1 MRELFATI
9 LDNAWVAGIM
19 ILVIVL
25 IRVFMK
31 KMPKFIYP
39 LLWGLV
45 AVKLLVPFDIHSS
58 FGVLPG
64 EKTIE
69 YSGKENAPVIV
80 NTGLNIVDEGANDF
94 IINTNSPSAS
104 AEKWNYYDVC
114 IYIWLAGIMILLI
127 YMLISYIVVRKV
139 TSQSVVIEKRTS
151 ICDEIDSPFLLGIIR
166 PHIFLPSGIEREK
179 YEYILAHE
187 NMHIKRGDHIWKTLG
202 FLLLSVYWFNPLCWI
217 AYYLFCKDVEF
228 ACDEKVISRQD
239 ALWRANYCQ
248 TLLECCSAYSRKIM
262 YVPLGF
268 GEVGVKE
275 RVKKVMTYK
284 KTKIG
289 LAVIL
294 IIICGVIVI
303 CFGTRNNNSIAAEG
317 TDKQEK
323 ATDKESTKQKEIVGQ
338 KPEINLADYPGA
350 DGTQLYYADE
360 SRIIFADYY
369 GLFVYDTQ
377 NHKYIQSV
385 DLKPIGCD
393 KTQGDEACEIMV
405 KKDGSK
411 IYLHV
416 MSDKEN
422 MYEYS
427 VDDNTFVLKKYD
439 VDENDLYRDITDGEG
454 FFTTSTGKKKSYA
467 IVNNYSSSLAE
478 LGYVCYDSESDY
490 DLVFPLFVEDNLKN
504 AAYFNSSD
512 IYDIVRAEINY
523 EGKHYVCEDKKV
535 LADIQNGYA
544 NAKKGYGMSACPFTY
559 VMYLTRADGTVGM
572 VIPAMDSCK
581 ACIMGDGWYEQD
593 SLSMSI
599 YDMINNGMFQVQ

>member
-25 IRVFMK
+25 IRAFMK

-248 TLLECCSAYSRKIM
+248 TLLECSADSRKIM
-262 YVPLGF
+262 FVPLGF

-294 IIICGVIVI
+294 IIICGIIVI

-317 TDKQEK
+317 TEKQEK

-338 KPEINLADYPGA
+338 KPEINLADYPGT

-405 KKDGSK
+405 KKGGSK

-427 VDDNTFVLKKYD
+427 VDDNTFVQKKYD

-523 EGKHYVCEDKKV
+523 EGKHYVCEDKEV

-559 VMYLTRADGTVGM
+559 VMYLTRADGAVGM

>member
-9 LDNAWVAGIM
+9 LDNAWVASIM

-25 IRVFMK
+25 IRAFMK

-248 TLLECCSAYSRKIM
+248 TLLECSADSRKIM

-427 VDDNTFVLKKYD
+427 VDDNTFVQKKYD

-523 EGKHYVCEDKKV
+523 EGKHYVCEDKEV

-559 VMYLTRADGTVGM
+559 VMYLTRADGAVGM

>member
-9 LDNAWVAGIM
+9 LDNAWVASIM

-25 IRVFMK
+25 IRAFMK

-248 TLLECCSAYSRKIM
+248 TLLECSADSRKIM
-262 YVPLGF
+262 FVPLGF

-294 IIICGVIVI
+294 IIICGIIVI

-317 TDKQEK
+317 TEKQEK

-427 VDDNTFVLKKYD
+427 VDDNTFVQKKYD

-490 DLVFPLFVEDNLKN
+490 DLVFPLFVKDNLKN

-523 EGKHYVCEDKKV
+523 EGKHYVCEDKEV

-559 VMYLTRADGTVGM
+559 VMYLTRADGAVGM

-581 ACIMGDGWYEQD
+581 ACIMSDGWYEQD

>member
-19 ILVIVL
+19 IFVIVL
-25 IRVFMK
+25 IRAFMK

-248 TLLECCSAYSRKIM
+248 TLLECSAYSRKIM

-405 KKDGSK
+405 QKDGSK

-427 VDDNTFVLKKYD
+427 VDDNTFVQKKYD

-504 AAYFNSSD
+504 VAYFNSSD

-523 EGKHYVCEDKKV
+523 EGKHYVCEDKEV

-559 VMYLTRADGTVGM
+559 VMYLTRADGAVGM

>member
-9 LDNAWVAGIM
+9 LDNAWVASIM

-25 IRVFMK
+25 IRAFMK

-248 TLLECCSAYSRKIM
+248 TLLECSADSRKIM
-262 YVPLGF
+262 FVPLGF

-284 KTKIG
+284 KTKIENCG
-289 LAVIL
+289 AEAENKSCRLSRCRWNATIL
-294 IIICGVIVI
+294 C
-303 CFGTRNNNSIAAEG
+303 RR
-317 TDKQEK
+317 K
-323 ATDKESTKQKEIVGQ
+323 
-338 KPEINLADYPGA
+338 
-350 DGTQLYYADE
+350 
-360 SRIIFADYY
+360 
-369 GLFVYDTQ
+369 Q
-377 NHKYIQSV
+377 NHFCG
-385 DLKPIGCD
+385 L
-393 KTQGDEACEIMV
+393 
-405 KKDGSK
+405 
-411 IYLHV
+411 LW
-416 MSDKEN
+416 
-422 MYEYS
+422 
-427 VDDNTFVLKKYD
+427 
-439 VDENDLYRDITDGEG
+439 
-454 FFTTSTGKKKSYA
+454 A
-467 IVNNYSSSLAE
+467 ICLRHAE
-478 LGYVCYDSESDY
+478 S
-490 DLVFPLFVEDNLKN
+490 
-504 AAYFNSSD
+504 
-512 IYDIVRAEINY
+512 
-523 EGKHYVCEDKKV
+523 
-535 LADIQNGYA
+535 
-544 NAKKGYGMSACPFTY
+544 
-559 VMYLTRADGTVGM
+559 
-572 VIPAMDSCK
+572 
-581 ACIMGDGWYEQD
+581 
-593 SLSMSI
+593 
-599 YDMINNGMFQVQ
+599 

>member
-1 MRELFATI
+1 MRELFAMI
-9 LDNAWVAGIM
+9 LDNAWVASIM
-19 ILVIVL
+19 ILVIVF
-25 IRVFMK
+25 IRAFMK

-80 NTGLNIVDEGANDF
+80 KTGLRIVDEGANDF

-127 YMLISYIVVRKV
+127 YMFISYIVVRKV

-151 ICDEIDSPFLLGIIR
+151 ICDEIDSPFLLGIIK

-248 TLLECCSAYSRKIM
+248 TLLECSADSRKIM
-262 YVPLGF
+262 FVPLGF

-289 LAVIL
+289 LAVLL

-317 TDKQEK
+317 IDKQEK
-323 ATDKESTKQKEIVGQ
+323 ATDKESTKQKKIVGQ

-427 VDDNTFVLKKYD
+427 VDDNTFVQKKYD

-523 EGKHYVCEDKKV
+523 EGKHYVCEDKEV

-559 VMYLTRADGTVGM
+559 VMYLTRADGAVGM

>member
-9 LDNAWVAGIM
+9 LDNAWVASIM

-25 IRVFMK
+25 IRAFMK

-248 TLLECCSAYSRKIM
+248 TLLECSADSRKIM
-262 YVPLGF
+262 FVPLGF

-294 IIICGVIVI
+294 IIICGIIVI

-317 TDKQEK
+317 TEKQEK

-427 VDDNTFVLKKYD
+427 VDDNTFVQKKYD

-490 DLVFPLFVEDNLKN
+490 DLVFPLFVKDNLKN

-523 EGKHYVCEDKKV
+523 EGKHYVCEDKEV

-559 VMYLTRADGTVGM
+559 VMYLTRADGAVGM